1 MTDRKTLI
9 FHIGDH
15 KTGTTSIQYTFA
27 RKLVTLEGEKICY
40 PARLAHNHL
49 LGAAKSLEGSGPA
62 RRKAVQQF
70 EKLAA
75 RIRKSRADCVLIS
88 AESLESLPPEQL
100 RSIIGTYFRDCADD
114 IRVIAYMRPHAA
126 RVLSSYAT
134 QTKSGLFTG
143 SGPAEFHRSQLEK
156 GRLLC
161 HPRFTAWR
169 TAFGEAFILRPFIR
183 QQLHRGDVVHDL
195 VRHGFGR
202 KRFSVASG
210 PAANESLALDDLMRL
225 KFLQGR
231 LQHLP
236 QKLRHALG
244 WEFMRI
250 ASVLPPPETCVRP
263 ALHQSLARKIQADYL
278 EDARTMDRDFF
289 DGAPLMEQEL
299 AKSVHNALPEP
310 QNTDPGSY
318 FPAGTQRGLA
328 ALSELT
334 AGMMAREEEAQ
345 WVPFLRA
352 RRMPGQDSSTEDTQ

>member
-15 KTGTTSIQYTFA
+15 KTGTTSIQYAFA
-27 RKLVTLEGEKICY
+27 RKLVTLEGEKVFY

-49 LGAAKSLEGSGPA
+49 LGAAKALEGRGPA

-75 RIRKSRADCVLIS
+75 RIRKSRARCALIS
-88 AESLESLPPEQL
+88 AEALEGLPPEQL
-100 RSIIGTYFRDCADD
+100 QSIISTYFRDCADD
-114 IRVIAYMRPHAA
+114 IRVVAYMRPHAA

-143 SGPAEFHRSQLEK
+143 SGPEAFHRSQLKKE
-156 GRLLC
+156 RLFC
-161 HPRFTAWR
+161 HPRFSAWR
-169 TAFGEAFILRPFIR
+169 AAFGEAFILRPFIR
-183 QQLHRGDVVHDL
+183 EKLHQGDAVHDL

-202 KRFSVASG
+202 ERFSVAAG

-236 QKLRHALG
+236 QNLRHALG
-244 WEFMRI
+244 WEFMRL
-250 ASVLPPPETCVRP
+250 AGDPPAPDPGEKP
-263 ALHQSLARKIQADYL
+263 ALHQSLAREIQADYL
-278 EDARTMDRDFF
+278 EDARAMDRDFF
-289 DGAPLMEQEL
+289 SCEPLMEQEL
-299 AKSVHNALPEP
+299 AKAVQKALPEA
-310 QNTDPGSY
+310 QNTDPESF
-318 FPAGTQRGLA
+318 FPAGSQRGLA

-334 AGMMAREEEAQ
+334 AGMMAEEEAA

-352 RRMPGQDSSTEDTQ
+352 RRLPEQDSQKETSR